1 MKIRVLIRS
10 MLLISFF
17 GMKAQENI
25 EVNLSLKTE
34 PTDQIDFTQSS
45 IGISYSKK
53 TGRKNEITNTL
64 AYSNLNVNYEL
75 GHYKTKEN
83 EEQFNQ
89 IQNKFEITHALSNT
103 THMSFSIVP
112 TLNFQS
118 SPELSDLSLLGSLE
132 MKQQFN
138 SRTSLQIGI
147 ARSTALGNAKFLPVL
162 SLHYK
167 FNTEGSLLIGFPDS
181 KITYANN
188 VRNKFSLTN
197 SFNGNFYHLDAENQ
211 PINNAAKATLSQM
224 TTAFEYER
232 NVDKNWFLNF
242 KAGYDFNKKYSLTDK
257 DHHKVYDFNTGNGYV
272 LGIGIKYKH

>member
-64 AYSNLNVNYEL
+64 AYSNLSVNYEL

-138 SRTSLQIGI
+138 SRTSLKIGI

-162 SLHYK
+162 SLHYQ
-167 FNTEGSLLIGFPDS
+167 FNTEGSLFIGFPDS
-181 KITYANN
+181 KITYSNN

-211 PINNAAKATLSQM
+211 PINAAEKATLSQM

-257 DHHKVYDFNTGNGYV
+257 DDHKVYDFNTGNGYV